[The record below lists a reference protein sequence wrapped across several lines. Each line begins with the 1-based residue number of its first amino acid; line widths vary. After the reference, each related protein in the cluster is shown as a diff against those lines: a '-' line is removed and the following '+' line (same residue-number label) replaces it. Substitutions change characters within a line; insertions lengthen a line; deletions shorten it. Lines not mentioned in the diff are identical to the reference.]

1 MAYSTGTVRFV
12 AWTVSLFLSVGAVGG
27 LGYLKYE
34 QINAAMAEAASFPE
48 PAETVELVTVGTAM
62 VTDTVNVIG
71 ELQAV
76 QLVELRIE
84 VPGVVDQVGFSSGDE
99 VRRGQVLVR
108 IDTSAEQAD
117 LAAARVDAERT
128 ASEAARD
135 EKLFDRGVTPAAIA
149 EQTRALAA
157 AAEARVQALETQ
169 IARKTIRAPFDGR
182 VGITD
187 LKPGQFV
194 GVGDLIAQIVGLQ
207 DEVYVD
213 FTVPQRSAVLI
224 DRSRSVRVKLETLEA
239 TGAITAVDPLI
250 DRATRSL
257 GFRALVEDPAFVK
270 AAGGL
275 VRVIL
280 QTGGPEEKIVVPRTS
295 IARSPYGDAVY
306 VVADVNGQLRAASQQ
321 VRLGQTVG
329 DHLIVILEGLE
340 PGVVVAADGSFK
352 LRDGALVMPL
362 PDDREIDNPE
372 AGDAESI
379 EAAPL
384 SDEQGVE

>member
-1 MAYSTGTVRFV
+1 MAQSSGRVRV
-12 AWTVSLFLSVGAVGG
+12 LAWTVSVMLSLTAIGG
-27 LGYLKYE
+27 LGFVKYG
-34 QINAAMAEAASFPE
+34 QFSAAMAEAAAFPE
-48 PAETVELVTVGTAM
+48 PAEAVELVTAETAM
-62 VTDTVNVIG
+62 IADTVNVIG

-76 QLVELRIE
+76 QLVDLRVE
-84 VPGVVDQVGFSSGDE
+84 VPGVVDDIGFSSGDE

-128 ASEAARD
+128 SSEAAR
-135 EKLFDRGVTPAAIA
+135 EAELFERGATSAALV

-169 IARKTIRAPFDGR
+169 IGRKTIRAPFDGR

-194 GVGDLIAQIVGLQ
+194 GIGDLIAQIVGLQ

-224 DRSRSVRVKLETLEA
+224 DRSRPVRVRLGHLEA
-239 TGAITAVDPLI
+239 TGVVTAVNPLI
-250 DRATRSL
+250 DRTTRSL
-257 GFRALVEDPAFVK
+257 GFRALIDDPAFVG

-275 VRVIL
+275 VTVTL
-280 QTGGPEEKIVVPRTS
+280 QTGAPREKVVVPRTS
-295 IARSPYGDAVY
+295 IVRSPYGDAVY
-306 VVADVNGQLRAASQQ
+306 VVADANGQLRAAPRQ

-329 DHLIVILEGLE
+329 DRFIVIADGLE
-340 PGVVVAADGSFK
+340 PGAVIAADGSFK
-352 LRDGALVMPL
+352 LRDGALVMPAA
-362 PDDREIDNPE
+362 DNS
-372 AGDAESI
+372 GTGGAELAA
-379 EAAPL
+379 AAPE
-384 SDEQGVE
+384 SDEKAE